1 MSKNQTI
8 KERALQRKYKRT
20 MGHNSK
26 EDDDR
31 SEYDTNNHRPIQ
43 LRIRDNIVTNK

>member
-1 MSKNQTI
+1 MSKKSNHH
-8 KERALQRKYKRT
+8 KRALQRKYKRT

-31 SEYDTNNHRPIQ
+31 SEYDTNNHSPIQ